1 VVQSVPAT
9 QSGPSLGVAAA
20 ILGDMP
26 QRVSAAVMVGRE
38 EPLGVLTEG
47 LDLARLGDGHV
58 VVVGGEA
65 GAGKTRLV
73 TEFLERTD
81 GAFRLQGGCLELG
94 EAVMPLAPVAG
105 ILRQLARDLGEERA
119 ADLVGPE
126 LAGFLP
132 GRTQGTFDPQWSGQL
147 SMFESFRA
155 VLERLSQD
163 GAVVVAIED
172 LHWADRS
179 TLDLVTWL
187 ARNLAG
193 SRVLLVATYRSDEM
207 RRSHPLRPVLAE
219 LGRLP
224 HVERVEL
231 APLTDLEI
239 AQLLTA
245 INGAPVRPDVARQ
258 VADRSEGNPFFAEEL
273 FAGSDGETM
282 PLTLRDIL
290 SARID
295 RLPDSAK
302 EVLRIAAAAGRRVD
316 HRLLE
321 AVATL
326 GVDELDAGL
335 RAAIDGQALVPE
347 GDGFRFRHALLQE
360 AVHEQLLPGERSRL
374 HRAFAAALLDEPELA
389 AGGAASVDSELAH
402 HALAAHDV
410 DLAFRSLVRAG
421 ERARALF
428 AFSEAQ
434 RHFEGAVD
442 LASRVTAETAA
453 AAAPTWELL
462 RLAAHCARHA
472 DQPSAGL
479 AHLRRA
485 IDLLDPVTDRVIVGG
500 LHAELS
506 EALWISGMGDDAVV
520 ASDVA
525 TRMLAGEHTRE
536 AAEAFGFQCRL
547 RMLLGRYDEAIE
559 PGRLGVAI
567 AREVCAP
574 VELSRAENSLGTS
587 LGALG
592 ESEGMAMLRDAI
604 QVAHG
609 AGAGA
614 DAVRGYINLTSILK
628 TPWDDLAEAERV
640 SREGLDYAARHA
652 VRGAMTDWLRMEFAD
667 VHVRAGRLGAAE
679 AVLAEVRTG
688 SVPGVAGQYYNVT
701 HAWLHTVQ
709 GRYDEGAAHLRRAQ
723 ELAPGIRDPQAIGP
737 QIGVRMLLGLARGE
751 LDRGDAVELLGP
763 FAGDPN
769 TYNAF
774 ALVARLSAA
783 AAEAGTHDARATVEH
798 LRSLLAER
806 RSTATPVR
814 GANLDGWLAV
824 LDAEVARVRGEHD
837 PEVWRRARE
846 AMSSRVQTE
855 QALYCGVRLVET
867 LARSADLDA
876 ATAELVDTRRRT
888 VEVGAAMLT
897 EDLDT
902 VARRHRLKVP
912 GAAVPRGVGGLTARE
927 SEVLSL
933 VAQGRTN
940 REIGEA
946 LFISE
951 KTASVH
957 VSNILAKLGVANRGE
972 AAALAR
978 DLGVETGT

>member
-1 VVQSVPAT
+1 VHGTVDAT
-9 QSGPSLGVAAA
+9 VTAADDPFPEAPAA

-38 EPLGVLTEG
+38 EPLRALAQG
-47 LDLARLGDGHV
+47 LDLAREGDGHL

-65 GAGKTRLV
+65 GGGKTRLV
-73 TEFLERTD
+73 TEFLDRSD
-81 GAFRLQGGCLELG
+81 GAVRLQGGCLELG

-119 ADLVGPE
+119 AELVGPE

-132 GRTQGTFDPQWSGQL
+132 GRTQGTFDPHWSGQL
-147 SMFESFRA
+147 GMFEAFRA
-155 VLERLSQD
+155 VLERLSQE

-224 HVERVEL
+224 HVDRVEL
-231 APLTDLEI
+231 EPLTSQEVAD
-239 AQLLTA
+239 LLTA
-245 INGAPVRPDVARQ
+245 IHGRPVPPEIVSQ

-273 FAGSDGETM
+273 FAASGNERV

-295 RLPDSAK
+295 SHSDSAK

-321 AVATL
+321 VVASL
-326 GVDELDAGL
+326 ELDELDAGL
-335 RAAIDGQALVPE
+335 RAAIDGQALVPD

-374 HRAFAAALLDEPELA
+374 HRAFADALLDEPSLA
-389 AGGAASVDSELAH
+389 AGGADAVDSELAH

-421 ERARALF
+421 ERARTLF

-434 RHFEGAVD
+434 RHFEGAAD

-453 AAAPTWELL
+453 EAVPTWEIL
-462 RLAAHCARHA
+462 RLAALCARHA
-472 DQPSAGL
+472 DQPSAGI

-485 IDLLDPVTDRVIVGG
+485 IDLLDPVADRVIVGG

-506 EALWISGMGDDAVV
+506 EALWLSGMGDDAVV
-520 ASDVA
+520 ASDIA
-525 TRMLAGEHTRE
+525 TGMLAGERTRE

-547 RMLLGRYDEAIE
+547 RMLLGRYEDAIE

-567 AREVCAP
+567 ARDVGAP

-592 ESEGMAMLRDAI
+592 EREGMTMLRDAI
-604 QVAHG
+604 DVAHR
-609 AGAGA
+609 AGAGG
-614 DAVRGYINLTSILK
+614 DAVRGYINLTSTLK
-628 TPWDDLAEAERV
+628 TPWDDVAEAERT
-640 SREGLDYAARHA
+640 SREGLDYAARHS
-652 VRGAMTDWLRMEFAD
+652 VRGAMTDWLRMELAD
-667 VHVRAGRLGAAE
+667 VHIRAGRLRAAE

-688 SVPGVAGQYYNVT
+688 SVPGVAGQYFNVS

-709 GRYDEGAAHLRRAQ
+709 GRYDEGALHLRRAR

-737 QIGVRMLLGLARGE
+737 QVAVRSLLGLARGE
-751 LDRGDAVELLGP
+751 LDRGDAVELLEP

-783 AAEAGTHDARATVEH
+783 AVEAGTPDAGQTVEH

-806 RSTATPVR
+806 RSTTNPVR
-814 GANLDGWLAV
+814 RANLDGWLAV
-824 LDAEVARVRGEHD
+824 LDAEVARVHGEDD
-837 PEVWRRARE
+837 PDVWRRARE

-855 QALYCGVRLVET
+855 QALYCGVRLVDA

-876 ATAELVDTRRRT
+876 ANAELLETRRRT
-888 VEVGAAMLT
+888 VEVGAAMLA
-897 EDLDT
+897 EELHT

-912 GAAVPRGVGGLTARE
+912 GAVVARGVGGLTARE
-927 SEVLSL
+927 SEVLAL

-940 REIGEA
+940 REIGET

-957 VSNILAKLGVANRGE
+957 VSNILAKLGVTNRGE

-978 DLGVETGT
+978 DVGV